1 MRRFFRDGRDANLSQ
16 APAPGVQWTAHC
28 ARSLAFA
35 CKAFARLSVPALAAL
50 LLASCASAPTVAPI
64 APTLQTPNIPAPP
77 AILSAAAAAPLTGP
91 GLSLQPASFADLP
104 GWQADDFADVW
115 AAWRRDCRAPVAQ
128 LQAACSASQAIAAND
143 TATQRAFIERWF
155 QPWQATATS
164 GADSGLITGYYEPV
178 LKGALTPGWP
188 YVVPIYGLPA
198 DLVPRPG
205 AADGVTRGRLAWN
218 DGRKALLP
226 YWSRAQISADPQA
239 QAVLDRNV
247 VAWLESPVDALF
259 LQVQGSGLVQL
270 PDGRM
275 LRLAYAGDNGWPY
288 KSVGRWLLDQG
299 ELRGTVTMQIIRA
312 WAQMHP
318 ARVPQMLDANPRVVF
333 FSATLLKQTSD
344 RLQVTSTAL
353 SGGAAQLEPAAGSVD
368 HVARGPTGAMGVPL
382 TPLRSVAVDKR
393 LLTLG
398 TPLWLSTTVAG
409 QPFAHLVFAQDVG
422 SAIVGPLRADLFFGT
437 GDAAG
442 DAAGR
447 QQSPGRMWVL
457 LPRGVRP

>member
-1 MRRFFRDGRDANLSQ
+1 MRGLTVDSCRAAMHRASTRPGRAL
-16 APAPGVQWTAHC
+16 
-28 ARSLAFA
+28 
-35 CKAFARLSVPALAAL
+35 ARLTWSALAAV
-50 LLASCASAPTVAPI
+50 LLASCASPPAVAPVS
-64 APTLQTPNIPAPP
+64 PAPQAP
-77 AILSAAAAAPLTGP
+77 VIPMPPTALSPSAAAPLTSP
-91 GLSLQPASFADLP
+91 GLRLQAASFGELP
-104 GWQADDFADVW
+104 GWKADDFADVW
-115 AAWRRDCRAPVAQ
+115 AAWQRDCRAPVPQ
-128 LQAACSASQAIAAND
+128 LAAACATSAALSASD
-143 TATQRAFIERWF
+143 TAAQRRFFEQWF
-155 QPWQATATS
+155 QPWEAQGPA
-164 GADSGLITGYYEPV
+164 GQDSGLVTGYYEPV
-178 LKGALTPGWP
+178 LKGSLTPGWP
-188 YVVPIYGLPA
+188 YEVPIYGLPA
-198 DLVPRPG
+198 DLVLRPD
-205 AADGVTRGRLAWN
+205 AADGVTRGRVVWT
-218 DGRKALLP
+218 GRRKEVLP

-239 QAVLDRNV
+239 RAVLGRKV

-259 LQVQGSGLVQL
+259 LQVQGSGLIEL

-275 LRLAYAGDNGWPY
+275 MRLSYAGDNGWPY

-333 FSATLLKQTSD
+333 FHATLLGSQSPAE
-344 RLQVTSTAL
+344 SMPAHWAPHN
-353 SGGAAQLEPAAGSVD
+353 SAASAAAPTRG
-368 HVARGPTGAMGVPL
+368 GPTGALGVPL
-382 TPLRSVAVDKR
+382 TALRSVAVDKR

-398 TPLWLSTTVAG
+398 TPLWLATTVAG

-422 SAIVGPLRADLFFGT
+422 SAITGPLRADLFFGT

>member
-1 MRRFFRDGRDANLSQ
+1 M
-16 APAPGVQWTAHC
+16 
-28 ARSLAFA
+28 
-35 CKAFARLSVPALAAL
+35 
-50 LLASCASAPTVAPI
+50 I
-64 APTLQTPNIPAPP
+64 
-77 AILSAAAAAPLTGP
+77 
-91 GLSLQPASFADLP
+91 
-104 GWQADDFADVW
+104 
-115 AAWRRDCRAPVAQ
+115 
-128 LQAACSASQAIAAND
+128 
-143 TATQRAFIERWF
+143 
-155 QPWQATATS
+155 
-164 GADSGLITGYYEPV
+164 
-178 LKGALTPGWP
+178 KGALTPGWP

-198 DLVPRPG
+198 DLVARPA
-205 AADGVTRGRLAWN
+205 AADGVTRGRTVWE
-218 DGRKALLP
+218 DGRKELVP

-239 QAVLDRNV
+239 QAVLGRRV

-259 LQVQGSGLVQL
+259 LQVQGSGLVEL

-333 FSATLLKQTSD
+333 FSATLLKPTSD
-344 RLQVTSTAL
+344 RPQRTSTAL
-353 SGGAAQLEPAAGSVD
+353 SSGAAQPEPAASGED

-409 QPFAHLVFAQDVG
+409 QPFARLVFAQDVG
-422 SAIVGPLRADLFFGT
+422 SAITGPLRADLFFGT

>member
-1 MRRFFRDGRDANLSQ
+1 MRGFAADSCRADMPCAFTRLGRALARFA
-16 APAPGVQWTAHC
+16 W
-28 ARSLAFA
+28 
-35 CKAFARLSVPALAAL
+35 PALAAL
-50 LLASCASAPTVAPI
+50 LLASCASPPAVAPVSP
-64 APTLQTPNIPAPP
+64 APQVPVIPAPP
-77 AILSAAAAAPLTGP
+77 ATLSPSAAAPLTGT
-91 GLSLQPASFADLP
+91 GLRLQAASFADLP

-115 AAWRRDCRAPVAQ
+115 TAWQRDCRAPVPQ
-128 LQAACSASQAIAAND
+128 LAAACAASAQVPASD
-143 TATQRAFIERWF
+143 TAAQRRFFEQWF
-155 QPWQATATS
+155 QPWQAS
-164 GADSGLITGYYEPV
+164 GAAGQDSGLVTGYYEPV
-178 LKGALTPGWP
+178 LKGSLTPGWP

-198 DLVPRPG
+198 DLVPRPD
-205 AADGVTRGRLAWN
+205 AADGVTRGRVVWAG
-218 DGRKALLP
+218 GRKEVLP

-239 QAVLDRNV
+239 QAVLGRKV

-259 LQVQGSGLVQL
+259 LQVQGSGLVEL

-275 LRLAYAGDNGWPY
+275 LRLSYGGDNGWPY

-318 ARVPQMLDANPRVVF
+318 TRVPQMLDANPRVVF
-333 FSATLLKQTSD
+333 FNATLLGPQASANPMPTS
-344 RLQVTSTAL
+344 LAL
-353 SGGAAQLEPAAGSVD
+353 RDPAASAAD
-368 HVARGPTGAMGVPL
+368 PTARGPTGALGVPL
-382 TPLRSVAVDKR
+382 TALRSVAVDKR

-398 TPLWLSTTVAG
+398 TPLWLATTVTG

-422 SAIVGPLRADLFFGT
+422 SAITGPLRADLFFGT

>member
-1 MRRFFRDGRDANLSQ
+1 MRGFAADPCR
-16 APAPGVQWTAHC
+16 APMHC
-28 ARSLAFA
+28 
-35 CKAFARLSVPALAAL
+35 AFARLGRALARLAWPALTAA
-50 LLASCASAPTVAPI
+50 LLASCASPPAVAPVSPVSQVPVTPLPPTV
-64 APTLQTPNIPAPP
+64 
-77 AILSAAAAAPLTGP
+77 LSPSAAAPLTGP
-91 GLSLQPASFADLP
+91 GLRLQAASFAELP
-104 GWQADDFADVW
+104 GWQADDFTDVW
-115 AAWRRDCRAPVAQ
+115 AAWQRDCHAPVPQ
-128 LQAACSASQAIAAND
+128 LAAACAASAQVPAGD
-143 TATQRAFIERWF
+143 TTAQRRFFEQWF
-155 QPWQATATS
+155 QPWQAAAPA
-164 GADSGLITGYYEPV
+164 GQDSGLVTGYYEPV
-178 LKGALTPGWP
+178 LKGSLTPGWP

-198 DLVPRPG
+198 DLVPRPD
-205 AADGVTRGRLAWN
+205 AADGVTRGRLAWT
-218 DGRKALLP
+218 DGRKEVLP
-226 YWSRAQISADPQA
+226 YWSRAQINANPQA
-239 QAVLDRNV
+239 RAVLGRKV

-259 LQVQGSGLVQL
+259 LQVQGSGLVDL

-275 LRLAYAGDNGWPY
+275 LRLSYAGDNGWPY

-333 FSATLLKQTSD
+333 FKAMPLGPPSPAVAITTNVAPHNSAA
-344 RLQVTSTAL
+344 STADPTR
-353 SGGAAQLEPAAGSVD
+353 S
-368 HVARGPTGAMGVPL
+368 GPTGALGVPL
-382 TPLRSVAVDKR
+382 TALRSVAVDKR

-398 TPLWLSTTVAG
+398 TPLWLATTVAG

-422 SAIVGPLRADLFFGT
+422 SAITGPLRVDLFFGT